1 MLDNLFE
8 LVKSHATEGIIN
20 NSAIPNE
27 QNDAAVSAA
36 SSSIFDTLKNA
47 VSGGNISGVLSMFTG
62 GGTNASSSPLAS
74 VMHSD
79 MVQNLMHKFGLDQG
93 AASNIVSSVLPGA
106 LSSFVNKTNDPNDSS
121 FNIQDIVSKVAGGSG
136 GFDVNS
142 LLGGFTG
149 DNNSNQSGGGIM
161 DNLKGLFGG

>member
-20 NSAIPNE
+20 NPAIPNE
-27 QNDAAVSAA
+27 HNDAAVSVA

-47 VSGGNISGVLSMFTG
+47 VSGGNISDVLGMFTG
-62 GGTNASSSPLAS
+62 GGNSAASSPLADI
-74 VMHSD
+74 MHSD

-121 FNIQDIVSKVAGGSG
+121 FNIQDIVSKVTGGSG

-142 LLGGFTG
+142 LLSGLTGG
-149 DNNSNQSGGGIM
+149 SNQQNGGGIM